1 MKKLAIVFVAMCIAV
16 VTAQALTG
24 YEVMKKTDDRYSG
37 DDGVSKIKMVIT
49 NSRQQTRTREIVLS
63 RKKMDKVKDISY
75 SFIFF
80 IQPADVKDTTFLVQ
94 EQGSGLDDNQ
104 WIYLPAT
111 RKVRKIASSE
121 RDKSF
126 MGTDF
131 SYDDMSD
138 RDIDEFNHELVKESD
153 IIDGQDC
160 YVVKSVKKK
169 DPSYASTV
177 AWINK
182 SNWCVVKAHMYD
194 KKNPS
199 KIKKI
204 LVVHDLRL
212 IQNIWTPGKTVMY
225 SLKPTFTEGADLE
238 KHFESKTVLTI
249 ASVKYNVNLD
259 TSIFTQGNMERPKPY
274 TQYIQ

>member
-1 MKKLAIVFVAMCIAV
+1 MKRFAV
-16 VTAQALTG
+16 VLFAMVIAAVSVQALTG
-24 YEVMKKTDDRYSG
+24 YEVMKKADERYSG

-49 NSRQQTRTREIVLS
+49 NSRQQTRNREIVLW

-75 SFIFF
+75 SFINF

-94 EQGSGLDDNQ
+94 EQGIGLDDNQ
-104 WIYLPAT
+104 WIFLPAT

-121 RDKSF
+121 KDKSF

-138 RDIDEFNHELVKESD
+138 RNIDDFTYELMKESD
-153 IIDGQDC
+153 VIDGQDC

-169 DPSYASTV
+169 DPTYASTV

-182 SNWCVVKAHMYD
+182 SNWVVVRAHMYD

-204 LVVHDLRL
+204 LVVHDLKL

-225 SLKPTFTEGADLE
+225 SLKPTFTDGADLE

-259 TSIFTQGNMERPKPY
+259 NSIFTQGNMERPKPY

>member
-1 MKKLAIVFVAMCIAV
+1 MKKCVMAVFVMFFIAV
-16 VTAQALTG
+16 SVYALTG
-24 YEVMKKTDDRYSG
+24 YEVMKKTDERYSG

-49 NSRQQTRTREIVLS
+49 NSRQQTRTREIVLW

-75 SFIFF
+75 SFIYF

-121 RDKSF
+121 KDKSF

-138 RDIDEFNHELVKESD
+138 RDIDEFNHELLKESEM
-153 IIDGQDC
+153 IDGQDC

-169 DPSYASTV
+169 NPSYAATI

-182 SNWCVVKAHMYD
+182 SNWCIVQAHMYD

-199 KIKKI
+199 KIQKVLK
-204 LVVHDLRL
+204 VYDLKL
-212 IQNIWTPGKTVMY
+212 LQNIWTPGKTVMY
-225 SLKPTFTEGADLE
+225 TLKTTYVEGADIE

-249 ASVKYNVNLD
+249 ASVKYNVGLD
-259 TSIFTQGNMERPKPY
+259 NSIFTQSNMERPKPY